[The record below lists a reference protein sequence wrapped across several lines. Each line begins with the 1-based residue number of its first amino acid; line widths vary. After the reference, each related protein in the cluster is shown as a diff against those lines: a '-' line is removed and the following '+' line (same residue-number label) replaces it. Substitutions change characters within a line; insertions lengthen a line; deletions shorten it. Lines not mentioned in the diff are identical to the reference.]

1 MLIKLTSEEKW
12 KLFVALYEHGAD
24 VEALKKVL
32 PGYSE
37 DAIKNVI
44 TRYRCRASRT
54 RQQLSSMTK
63 NGKQLQKLDLW
74 IDYLKDYYAIKG
86 NNKRKSESL
95 VTRVF

>member
-12 KLFVALYEHGAD
+12 KMLVVLYEHGAD
-24 VEALKKVL
+24 VNALKKVL

-54 RQQLSSMTK
+54 RQKLYSK
-63 NGKQLQKLDLW
+63 NGKQLQTLDSW
-74 IDYLKDYYAIKG
+74 II
-86 NNKRKSESL
+86 
-95 VTRVF
+95 TRCYGYNIPYPWC